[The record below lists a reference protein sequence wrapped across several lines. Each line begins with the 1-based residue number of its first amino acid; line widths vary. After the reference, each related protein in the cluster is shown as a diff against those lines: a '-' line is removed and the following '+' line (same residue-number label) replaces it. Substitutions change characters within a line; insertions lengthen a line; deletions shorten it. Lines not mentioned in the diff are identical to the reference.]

1 MKQKVNDSLYHSN
14 AFCINKAHTEIFCS
28 PIYFLPTYVLMH
40 MFFFFSFLLTDKKEA
55 AVTKEPRSKMLLV
68 H

>member
-28 PIYFLPTYVLMH
+28 PIYFLPTYILMH
-40 MFFFFSFLLTDKKEA
+40 MVFFSFLLTDKKEA